1 MGRERKCRY
10 ERREGRF
17 GEALRGEDGDGE
29 SVIKMAKNQLN
40 KINIKYKVAEII
52 LIL

>member
-1 MGRERKCRY
+1 MGR

-17 GEALRGEDGDGE
+17 GEELRGEDGDGE

-40 KINIKYKVAEII
+40 KYKIQSC
-52 LIL
+52 